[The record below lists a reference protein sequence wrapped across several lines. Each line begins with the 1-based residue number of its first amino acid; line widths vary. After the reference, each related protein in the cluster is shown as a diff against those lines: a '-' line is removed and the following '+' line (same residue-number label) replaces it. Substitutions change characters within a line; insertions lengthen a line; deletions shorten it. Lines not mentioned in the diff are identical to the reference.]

1 MSDDRLK
8 NRVFVSHLD
17 HKIDETRREEREEFF
32 SNFGAVKSCKIIRM
46 PVIHGQIDHF
56 AFAFVIFEDADGM
69 EAAVDAGGP
78 QWDLMSENSFLLC
91 LHEIMVVQ

>member
-17 HKIDETRREEREEFF
+17 HDIDGPELEEFF